1 MTAEGDASLQTTVK
15 EVCGDMERINKET
28 GELSASGESTESTE
42 LKSDEPQIEPGHE
55 EETRAVLDAAT
66 ALEEQLLELAKSTTV
81 QREEQLLLLLPIF
94 IQVCESSR
102 TPEDLDLQSLAT
114 HVTETLVFHI
124 QQRVAGK
131 PAEEARYEVEQFF
144 QPTENGRCKGWLL
157 LKAAY
162 FLSASD
168 AGVNAAI
175 VTGLAAALVKCLY
188 LFVALPAKTTSDQE
202 DDKCSFQDMLIKVI
216 LQLCRQVRFV
226 EQLVETEE
234 LQCVIIALT
243 SLWDQCS
250 SSWRRQVSR
259 VLRAV
264 SAAQVPNTVPALQAK
279 NCMKIC
285 IQNMLKMSKHVDG
298 LILAEV
304 AVNVFSFV
312 KDSYPNNPALFEEFE
327 NNDGYTVL
335 QAIVARCEE
344 ETSEEDF
351 SPVQDLLSLIAS
363 FTLFGKAELKV
374 ALCVNNPQPVGF
386 KFDPP
391 LITGRA
397 VKNLR
402 AFQILQTSFLRS
414 GSALTCSQI
423 LCTIHT
429 IWSWDK
435 ANFFLLEWTL
445 QCLAQLAD
453 STWQK
458 PATVHTFFF
467 KLLETVV
474 FQLSYIPHD
483 TLRKVQAVL
492 KEGSSP
498 AFSMAALQSFHGMVM
513 SSMLL
518 SEVLTDGGLM
528 DLLLVEL
535 RRRAKI
541 LRKAGISVNN
551 GELRMEDCE
560 RQLTTNMLNVVA
572 ALAMKAIRN
581 TVFIRDSGMIPYIKI
596 FLDDEMYRSPAL
608 CILEQLS
615 ETNPEEY
622 MSTAIG
628 ALCSSTESELQLKQ
642 DLLHSILKVLDNPN
656 SWNAFRTA
664 GGFTGLLSMLV
675 DMEGSLL
682 QQPLGVWACLS
693 HQGLMEL
700 MLLTLHTMATAV
712 QLHPVNAHFF
722 QVTNLYERLAE
733 ALLQIGC
740 FLGGPPVA
748 IDPTK
753 DHRTF
758 QDFLKLTESSGCVL
772 PAPLQDCIRVLKFL
786 EQFGTGLSTAI
797 DLCAELKE
805 STEIEENQQ
814 DVTNHKT
821 EEDDFQ
827 GRIRKAALTISSV
840 TIESGRF
847 TCDHTILHPGAIKV
861 IMTLLPHI
869 YCPSDPQLSAELQ
882 LAVAH
887 HVQTL
892 VKSERNRQIM
902 CESNLLE
909 TLLSHCR
916 DILSNS
922 THSLHL
928 PVVRILEKLA
938 SQSIDHKCLRQ
949 FLCLQ
954 APFTCT
960 TEKSNSSPVSEE
972 DPSHQNPLSNGDCA
986 NHGTE
991 DSTEG
996 EMTSSKN
1003 GRQTPKRSF
1012 SLLNT
1017 ASTCR
1022 TPVSLHQIIS
1032 LVSITSPRSF
1042 RPHKVSV
1049 SPSFVEF
1056 DMTDRGYGC
1065 LFLPS
1070 LATVKGVSADSIS
1083 TGGTGGDCRGFPPSA
1098 GLSFSCWFL
1107 ISRFS
1112 SACDSH
1118 PVRLLTVVRHMSR
1131 AEQHFSCL
1139 SVSIC
1144 STDGCLVISTEE
1156 EAYQFLDMM
1165 EPVQGTPTS
1174 LPATVRFKCSK
1185 QLMPGLWHHLVVTMA
1200 KDIKKCCKVAAYLNG
1215 EMIGASKMRYIQ
1227 PFPGQCTAMDA
1238 SAVIDVCGII
1248 GTPPIWKQ
1256 HAALIWR
1263 IGPTYFFEEVLS
1275 SAFVQIMYDQGTRYQ
1290 GNYLSLDIQGN
1301 GKLDIPPVQLVPP
1314 ERISFGINP
1323 AVATVTTVAEIR
1335 DQYNEVDCRLIAK
1348 ELGIQSRDN
1357 STPVFLAR
1365 NISQHLSGTARTIG
1379 AALVGDFGVRT
1390 FTSNTASSSFQYIGG
1405 PAVVLSLV
1413 AMATDDS
1420 SLYAAVKVL
1429 LSVLDTNP
1437 VMKQEM
1443 KCISGY
1449 KLFAFLLKMK
1459 AHLISCRTFQL
1470 ILAIVGTL
1478 ELGTGSVY
1486 VHDLTALQGIL
1497 CNFEV
1502 WQKSPEGLDL
1512 SVLNH
1517 FVDILKSSS
1526 GDPQNAE
1533 AIHSLDLMTKLLILL
1548 QDPTVTHRKV
1558 TVICTI
1564 ITCLLQK
1571 HFNPKDIKR
1580 LGLFL
1585 IHTLL
1590 PPTVNET
1597 KAFPSVICE
1606 DQSQALSQT
1615 PGRTIWIRNQ
1625 LLEVLSSLII
1635 SDTPLPNKQQ
1645 EELFFILGS
1654 DWFLLFLQGHI
1665 HSSTVLLV
1673 LKMLVHF
1680 LSQQNIRAKF
1690 KESVSSGTL
1699 VENTSGK
1706 LVHVLLGI
1714 SDNLQKRSWSYGC
1727 LSGTF
1732 PGFTVLCRLL
1742 LNHIN
1747 LSQIYGAF
1755 AALLFGKS
1763 DFHVPDGQVDLDSM
1777 LQSVID
1783 SSANEQGVQLCT
1795 EAACVL
1801 IELVKMIICK
1811 PLTGSEDSWDVQYPG
1826 SVMQFL
1832 CLVHS
1837 NYPRD
1842 TLWAS
1847 SEFLSSL
1854 ASAVFPT
1861 EITESAA
1868 GPQSNEDAVDT
1879 TAPRLS
1885 HPARKQVCD
1894 FIRILLMD
1902 SLINIPAKDQH
1913 HPFIQLLE
1921 FSPDNVCQEQK
1932 QSFQT
1937 ELLEFLMD
1945 IIHITGQEGGQSTH
1959 LARDDSSAYS
1969 SEGKFTILS
1978 ENVAFFSKM
1987 LVKKLYNGM
1996 FMVDPENLLVFVV
2009 EQISMAL
2016 ERKHP
2021 QREASVSVLYK
2032 SLNRT
2037 VLYFLSRPRHTPAEK
2052 ELILRTLHVL
2062 QQHWDIIMATYNAS
2076 VHFISCLLHCLL
2088 LIRSGSFP
2096 EGFGCEMHKKTGK
2109 KIWRHLFPHKNTQMT
2124 APVDI
2129 PNSAEVESELLKLVE
2144 STWDMVMQER
2154 RQSLEEAYKIDL
2166 SAKQAGK
2173 ETLVSMSDV
2182 SPLWE
2187 EIAMKSWQ
2195 VFIDSQKKKLNT
2207 GQRKISILS
2216 SRLPQRT
2223 PGKNPDPIVETFLA
2237 DMEVHRKIGEEMFET
2252 LMKNQKQALHCEN
2265 ELMAVQWLKMEEDL
2279 LRERGLFGPGPGVFI
2294 KQGWVQDAAEGPN
2307 RTRFRIRRKAA
2318 RRSKKLPSLMPGQYM
2333 KHSPLDE
2340 SRGVAEHGIADA
2352 ELRILSEP
2360 SREAEQEPSLD
2371 CEHLTF
2377 FPTLTEVLSP
2387 TENIPEECVESQLI
2401 IQQLA
2406 PNEEIQVKQ
2415 CVAVVSGHMLLEGVL
2430 LFGKADLYVCEGF
2443 TLTSSGDVRCR
2454 NHHPTSVR
2462 DSFICGMLK
2471 KEQSSVKPACR
2482 RWSYEDIKEAHFI
2495 RFLLEENAIEIFLK
2509 NGASVFL
2516 VFVNKDHV
2524 SAFKRLCSVVP
2535 SLKGRGVTE
2544 AVLNVRKTGAL
2555 EKMVIA
2561 KWQKGEMSNFEYL
2574 MHLNTLAGRTY
2585 NDLMQ
2590 YPVFPWII
2598 ADYESETLDLS
2609 SPTSFRD
2616 LSKPMGAQN
2625 EKRREKFILRY
2636 NEVDSNDGELSAQC
2650 HYCTHYSSA
2659 IIVASYLVR
2668 MEPFAQTFISLQ
2680 GGSFDVPERMFHSIQ
2695 KEWESASKDNMSDVR
2710 ELIPEFFY
2718 LPDFLINSNN
2728 FEFGCMQDGTSLGDV
2743 VLPPWAKGDP
2753 QEFIRKHREALE
2765 SDYVSANLHLWID
2778 LIFGYKQQGPAAVE
2792 ALNTFH
2798 PYFYTDKHDAESM
2811 KNPLKK
2817 STVLGYVSNFGQIP
2831 KQLFTKPHPSRIA
2844 HKSSS
2849 GKDPTGAN
2857 HTVPFFFKLEKLK
2870 PSVQPIKE
2878 LMHGPVGQIIC
2889 GERDISVM
2897 EKNKLLMPPLWNT
2910 YFCWGYYDNTCSFG
2924 NYTTEKD
2931 FAVWEGLSD
2940 WGEAMCAAC
2949 PNSNIIITA
2958 GSSTVVCV
2966 WDVSIHK
2973 DKLKYMK
2980 LKQALYGHTDTVTCV
2995 VVSESHS
3002 VIISGSQDQTC
3013 ILWDLEELNYITQLP
3028 AHSSSVTALA
3038 INDLTG
3044 EIVSCSG
3051 TNLYLWTMKG
3061 QLLASVNTP
3070 YGPEGSIL
3078 CCCFTQ
3084 KYEWDPRN
3092 VIITGCADG
3101 IVRIWKTE
3109 YTKVQLPGHEEHSVS
3124 PGDAVSPSTENTE
3137 RTRTRWEKHLVLC
3150 RELNRSQIISR
3161 RRYKN
3166 NPAVTALAISRT
3178 HGTLLVGDAWGRVFA
3193 WTYED

>member
-1 MTAEGDASLQTTVK
+1 
-15 EVCGDMERINKET
+15 MERINKET
-28 GELSASGESTESTE
+28 GELSASGESTETTE
-42 LKSDEPQIEPGHE
+42 LKSDEPQTEFGDE
-55 EETRAVLDAAT
+55 ENTHTGQDAVKALKEQLVDLAKAT
-66 ALEEQLLELAKSTTV
+66 AE
-81 QREEQLLLLLPIF
+81 QREEQLFLLLPIF
-94 IQVCESSR
+94 IQVCESRR
-102 TPEDLDLQSLAT
+102 TTDDLDLQSLAI

-124 QQRVAGK
+124 QQRVAEK
-131 PAEEARYEVEQFF
+131 PAEEARYALEQFF
-144 QPTENGRCKGWLL
+144 QQTEHGRCKGLLL
-157 LKAAY
+157 LKATS
-162 FLSASD
+162 FLSTND

-175 VTGLAAALVKCLY
+175 VTDLAAALVKCLY
-188 LFVALPAKTTSDQE
+188 LFVALPAKKVCDQE
-202 DDKCSFQDMLIKVI
+202 DDKCSFQHILIQVI
-216 LQLCRQVRFV
+216 LQLCKQVRFV

-234 LQCVIIALT
+234 LQCMIIALT

-250 SSWRRQVSR
+250 TSWRRQASR

-285 IQNMLKMSKHVDG
+285 IQNMQKISKQVHG
-298 LILAEV
+298 LVLAEI
-304 AVNVFSFV
+304 AVNVFSFA

-335 QAIVARCEE
+335 QAIMARCEE
-344 ETSEEDF
+344 ETSEEVF
-351 SPVQDLLSLIAS
+351 SPVQDLLDLIAS

-374 ALCVNNPQPVGF
+374 ALCVTNPQPPGF

-391 LITGRA
+391 LTTGAA

-402 AFQILQTSFLRS
+402 AFQILQSSFLRS

-423 LCTIHT
+423 LRTIHT
-429 IWSWDK
+429 VWSWDK

-458 PATVHTFFF
+458 PATVHSFFF
-467 KLLETVV
+467 NLLETVV

-492 KEGSSP
+492 KQGSSQ
-498 AFSMAALQSFHGMVM
+498 AFSMAALKCFHRMVM
-513 SSMLL
+513 SSSLL
-518 SEVLTDGGLM
+518 SDVLSDGGLM

-541 LRKAGISVNN
+541 LRKAGISVNK

-572 ALAMKAIRN
+572 ALTMRSIRN

-596 FLDDEMYRSPAL
+596 FLDDEMYRSPTL

-615 ETNPEEY
+615 EMNPEEY

-628 ALCSSTESELQLKQ
+628 ALCSSTETELQLKQ

-664 GGFTGLLSMLV
+664 GGFTSLLSMLV
-675 DMEGSLL
+675 DMESSLL
-682 QQPLGVWACLS
+682 QQPVGMWASLS

-700 MLLTLHTMATAV
+700 LLLTLHTMAMAV
-712 QLHPVNAHFF
+712 HLHPVNAHFF
-722 QVTNLYERLAE
+722 HITNLYERLAE

-740 FLGGPPVA
+740 FLGGASV
-748 IDPTK
+748 DLDTTK

-758 QDFLKLTESSGCVL
+758 QDFLKLTESSGCPL
-772 PAPLQDCIRVLKFL
+772 PAPLQDCIRVLDFL
-786 EQFGTGLSTAI
+786 EQFGTGIGMAT

-805 STEIEENQQ
+805 SIEIEENQQ
-814 DVTNHKT
+814 EVTSHKT
-821 EEDDFQ
+821 GEDDFQ

-840 TIESGRF
+840 GSGRF
-847 TCDHTILHPGAIKV
+847 SCDHSILHPGAIKV
-861 IMTLLPHI
+861 VMTLLPHI
-869 YCPSDPQLSAELQ
+869 YCPSNPQLSVELQ

-887 HVQTL
+887 HVQSL

-902 CESNLLE
+902 CESGLPQ
-909 TLLSHCR
+909 TLLTQCR
-916 DILSNS
+916 DILNNS

-938 SQSIDHKCLRQ
+938 SQSIDHKSLRQ

-954 APFTCT
+954 APLPCS
-960 TEKSNSSPVSEE
+960 TEKCVSSSVSDD
-972 DPSHQNPLSNGDCA
+972 DPSHQTPLSNGHCA

-991 DSTEG
+991 DFAEG
-996 EMTSSKN
+996 EKTGSKKDK
-1003 GRQTPKRSF
+1003 RTLKRSF

-1017 ASTCR
+1017 ASTST
-1022 TPVSLHQIIS
+1022 TPVPLHQIIS

-1056 DMTDRGYGC
+1056 DMTDNGYGC

-1070 LATVKGVSADSIS
+1070 LATVKGVNAESIP
-1083 TGGTGGDCRGFPPSA
+1083 TGGIGGDCRGFPPSA

-1139 SVSIC
+1139 SVSI
-1144 STDGCLVISTEE
+1144 SSSDGCLVLTTEE

-1165 EPVQGTPTS
+1165 EPVPGTPTA
-1174 LPATVRFKCSK
+1174 LPTTVRFKCSK

-1200 KDIKKCCKVAAYLNG
+1200 KDIKKSCKVTAYLNG
-1215 EMIGASKMRYIQ
+1215 EMIGTSKMQYIQ
-1227 PFPGQCTAMDA
+1227 PFPGPCITMDA

-1263 IGPTYFFEEVLS
+1263 VGPTYLFEEVLS
-1275 SAFVQIMYDQGTRYQ
+1275 SDSVEIMYAQGTRYL
-1290 GNYLSLDIQGN
+1290 GNYLALDAQ
-1301 GKLDIPPVQLVPP
+1301 VRLVPP

-1348 ELGIQSRDN
+1348 EMGIPSRDN
-1357 STPVFLAR
+1357 STPIFLAR

-1379 AALVGDFGVRT
+1379 AALVGHFGVRT
-1390 FTSNTASSSFQYIGG
+1390 FTSNTASSSFQYVGG
-1405 PAVVLSLV
+1405 PAVLLSLV

-1443 KCISGY
+1443 KHISGY
-1449 KLFAFLLKMK
+1449 KLFAFILKMK
-1459 AHLISCRTFQL
+1459 AHLISCRIFQL
-1470 ILAIVGTL
+1470 ILAIVGTV
-1478 ELGTGSVY
+1478 ELGTGNVH

-1502 WQKSPEGLDL
+1502 WQNAPENLDL

-1517 FVDILKSSS
+1517 FVDILKSSR
-1526 GDPQNAE
+1526 GDPQNSE
-1533 AIHSLDLMTKLLILL
+1533 AIHSLSLMTKLLFLL

-1571 HFNPKDIKR
+1571 HFNTKDIHR

-1590 PPTVNET
+1590 LPTVNEKT
-1597 KAFPSVICE
+1597 AFPFVICE

-1625 LLEVLSSLII
+1625 LLEVLSSLIS
-1635 SDTPLPNKQQ
+1635 SDTPLPNNEQ
-1645 EELFFILGS
+1645 EEMFFILGS
-1654 DWFLLFLQGHI
+1654 DWFLLFLHGHV

-1673 LKMLVHF
+1673 LKILVHF
-1680 LSQQNIRAKF
+1680 LSHQKIRAKF
-1690 KESVSSGTL
+1690 KEAVSSGTL
-1699 VENTSGK
+1699 VENM
-1706 LVHVLLGI
+1706 HVLLGVTG
-1714 SDNLQKRSWSYGC
+1714 NLRMRSWSYGC
-1727 LSGTF
+1727 LSGMV
-1732 PGFTVLCRLL
+1732 PGFTVLPRLL
-1742 LNHIN
+1742 LNHIS
-1747 LSQIYGAF
+1747 LPQIYGAF

-1763 DFHVPDGQVDLDSM
+1763 DFHVPDGQVNLDSM

-1783 SSANEQGVQLCT
+1783 NSANEQRVQLCT

-1801 IELVKMIICK
+1801 LELVKMIICK
-1811 PLTGSEDSWDVQYPG
+1811 PITGSEESWDIQYPG

-1837 NYPRD
+1837 NFPRD
-1842 TLWAS
+1842 ALWAS
-1847 SEFLSSL
+1847 SDFLNSL

-1861 EITESAA
+1861 EITENAA

-1879 TAPRLS
+1879 SAPRLS

-1932 QSFQT
+1932 QSFQS

-1945 IIHITGQEGGQSTH
+1945 IIHITGQEGGQTTH
-1959 LARDDSSAYS
+1959 VARDDSSKHS
-1969 SEGKFTILS
+1969 SEGNFTILS
-1978 ENVAFFSKM
+1978 ENVAVFSKM
-1987 LVKKLYNGM
+1987 LVEKLYNGM
-1996 FMVDPENLLVFVV
+1996 FVVDPENLLVFLVD
-2009 EQISMAL
+2009 QIAVAL
-2016 ERKHP
+2016 ERRQP
-2021 QREASVSVLYK
+2021 QRETIVSVLYK
-2032 SLNRT
+2032 SLNRA
-2037 VLYFLSRPRHTPAEK
+2037 VLYFLSRPRQTPAEK

-2076 VHFISCLLHCLL
+2076 VHFVSCLLHCLL

-2096 EGFGCEMHKKTGK
+2096 DGFGCEMHKKTSR
-2109 KIWRHLFPHKNTQMT
+2109 KIWRHLFPHKNTRMM

-2129 PNSAEVESELLKLVE
+2129 PNSAEVELELLKLVE
-2144 STWDMVMQER
+2144 STWDLVMQER

-2173 ETLVSMSDV
+2173 ETMVSMSDV

-2195 VFIDSQKKKLNT
+2195 HFIDSQKKKLNI
-2207 GQRKISILS
+2207 GQRKISILI
-2216 SRLPQRT
+2216 SRSPQRT
-2223 PGKNPDPIVETFLA
+2223 PGKDPDSNVETFLA
-2237 DMEVHRKIGEEMFET
+2237 DLEVHRKIGVEIFET
-2252 LMKNQKQALHCEN
+2252 LLKNHMQACQCEN
-2265 ELMAVQWLKMEEDL
+2265 ELMAAQWLRIEEDL

-2294 KQGWVQDAAEGPN
+2294 NQGWVQDAAEGPN
-2307 RTRFRIRRKAA
+2307 RTRLRIRRKAA
-2318 RRSKKLPSLMPGQYM
+2318 RRSKKLPSLMPEY
-2333 KHSPLDE
+2333 SPVDE
-2340 SRGVAEHGIADA
+2340 SKGVAEHGIADA

-2360 SREAEQEPSLD
+2360 SKEAEKDPNLD
-2371 CEHLTF
+2371 CDHLTF
-2377 FPTLTEVLSP
+2377 FPSLTEASSSI
-2387 TENIPEECVESQLI
+2387 EDIPEECVESRLI

-2406 PNEEIQVKQ
+2406 PNEEIKIKQ
-2415 CVAVVSGHMLLEGVL
+2415 CVAVVSGHMLVEGVL

-2443 TLTSSGDVRCR
+2443 TLTSSGDVCCG
-2454 NHHPTSVR
+2454 NHHPSSVR
-2462 DSFICGMLK
+2462 DSFISGMLK
-2471 KEQSSVKPACR
+2471 KEQSSVNPACR
-2482 RWSYEDIKEAHFI
+2482 RWSYEDIKEAHFM
-2495 RFLLEENAIEIFLK
+2495 RFLLEENAIEIFMK
-2509 NGASVFL
+2509 NGASLFL

-2524 SAFKRLCSVVP
+2524 STFKRLCSLVP

-2544 AVLNVRKTGAL
+2544 AMHNVRKTAAL
-2555 EKMVIA
+2555 DKAVIA

-2590 YPVFPWII
+2590 YPVFPWIL

-2625 EKRREKFILRY
+2625 EKRKEKFIQRY

-2668 MEPFAQTFISLQ
+2668 MEPFSQTFISLQ

-2718 LPDFLINSNN
+2718 LPDFLINSNK
-2728 FEFGCMQDGTSLGDV
+2728 FEFGCMQDGTSLGDI

-2753 QEFIRKHREALE
+2753 QEFIRMHREALE

-2817 STVLGYVSNFGQIP
+2817 STVLGYISNFGQIP
-2831 KQLFTKPHPSRIA
+2831 KQLFTKPHPSRIV
-2844 HKSSS
+2844 HKSSTS
-2849 GKDPTGAN
+2849 KEMTGAN
-2857 HTVPFFFKLEKLK
+2857 HITPFFFKLDKLK
-2870 PSVQPIKE
+2870 PSVQP
-2878 LMHGPVGQIIC
+2878 L
-2889 GERDISVM
+2889 
-2897 EKNKLLMPPLWNT
+2897 
-2910 YFCWGYYDNTCSFG
+2910 
-2924 NYTTEKD
+2924 KD
-2931 FAVWEGLSD
+2931 G
-2940 WGEAMCAAC
+2940 AM
-2949 PNSNIIITA
+2949 SA
-2958 GSSTVVCV
+2958 GSDRS
-2966 WDVSIHK
+2966 
-2973 DKLKYMK
+2973 
-2980 LKQALYGHTDTVTCV
+2980 
-2995 VVSESHS
+2995 
-3002 VIISGSQDQTC
+3002 
-3013 ILWDLEELNYITQLP
+3013 
-3028 AHSSSVTALA
+3028 
-3038 INDLTG
+3038 
-3044 EIVSCSG
+3044 
-3051 TNLYLWTMKG
+3051 
-3061 QLLASVNTP
+3061 
-3070 YGPEGSIL
+3070 
-3078 CCCFTQ
+3078 
-3084 KYEWDPRN
+3084 
-3092 VIITGCADG
+3092 
-3101 IVRIWKTE
+3101 
-3109 YTKVQLPGHEEHSVS
+3109 
-3124 PGDAVSPSTENTE
+3124 
-3137 RTRTRWEKHLVLC
+3137 C
-3150 RELNRSQIISR
+3150 REE
-3161 RRYKN
+3161 
-3166 NPAVTALAISRT
+3166 
-3178 HGTLLVGDAWGRVFA
+3178 DAG
-3193 WTYED
+3193 

>member
-1 MTAEGDASLQTTVK
+1 
-15 EVCGDMERINKET
+15 MERINKET
-28 GELSASGESTESTE
+28 GELSASGECIESIE
-42 LKSDEPQIEPGHE
+42 LKSDEPQMEPGDE
-55 EETRAVLDAAT
+55 EDSCTGLDAAT
-66 ALEEQLLELAKSTTV
+66 ALEDQLLELAKASAE

-94 IQVCESSR
+94 IQVYESNR
-102 TPEDLDLQSLAT
+102 PTEDLDLQSLAT
-114 HVTETLVFHI
+114 QVTETLVFHI
-124 QQRVAGK
+124 QKRVAEK
-131 PAEEARYEVEQFF
+131 PAEQARAELEQFF
-144 QPTENGRCKGWLL
+144 QQAEHGRCKGWLL
-157 LKAAY
+157 LKAISI
-162 FLSASD
+162 LSTSD

-175 VTGLAAALVKCLY
+175 VTGLASALVKCLY
-188 LFVALPAKTTSDQE
+188 LFVALSAKKASDQE
-202 DDKCSFQDMLIKVI
+202 DDKCSFQDVLIQVI

-234 LQCVIIALT
+234 LQCLIIALT

-264 SAAQVPNTVPALQAK
+264 SAVQVPNTVPALQAK
-279 NCMKIC
+279 NCVKIC
-285 IQNMLKMSKHVDG
+285 IQNMLKMSEHVHG

-335 QAIVARCEE
+335 QAIMERCEE

-351 SPVQDLLSLIAS
+351 SPVQDLLGLIAS

-374 ALCVNNPQPVGF
+374 ALCVNNPQPPGF

-391 LITGRA
+391 LITGTA

-402 AFQILQTSFLRS
+402 AFQILQSSFLRS

-458 PATVHTFFF
+458 PATVHSFFF

-492 KEGSSP
+492 KEGSSQ
-498 AFSMAALQSFHGMVM
+498 AFSMAALKCFHGMVM
-513 SSMLL
+513 SSSLL
-518 SEVLTDGGLM
+518 SDVLSDGGLM

-541 LRKAGISVNN
+541 LRKANISVTK

-572 ALAMKAIRN
+572 ALAMRSIRN
-581 TVFIRDSGMIPYIKI
+581 SVFIRDSGMIPYIKI
-596 FLDDEMYRSPAL
+596 FLDDEMYRSPTL

-615 ETNPEEY
+615 EMNPEEY
-622 MSTAIG
+622 MSTTIG
-628 ALCSSTESELQLKQ
+628 ALCSSTETELQLKQ
-642 DLLHSILKVLDNPN
+642 DLLRSILKVLDNSN

-664 GGFTGLLSMLV
+664 GGFTSLLSMLV
-675 DMEGSLL
+675 DMEGALL
-682 QQPLGVWACLS
+682 QQPAGVWASLS

-700 MLLTLHTMATAV
+700 LLLTLHTMAMAV
-712 QLHPVNAHFF
+712 HLHPVNAHFF
-722 QVTNLYERLAE
+722 HITNLYERMAE

-740 FLGGPPVA
+740 FLGGAPV
-748 IDPTK
+748 DLDTTK
-753 DHRTF
+753 DYRTF
-758 QDFLKLTESSGCVL
+758 QDFLKLTESSGCPL
-772 PAPLQDCIRVLKFL
+772 PAPMHDCIRVLDFL
-786 EQFGTGLSTAI
+786 EQFGTGISRAT
-797 DLCAELKE
+797 DLCTELKE

-814 DVTNHKT
+814 EVTSHKT
-821 EEDDFQ
+821 GEDDFQ
-827 GRIRKAALTISSV
+827 GQIRKAALSISSV
-840 TIESGRF
+840 TVESGRF
-847 TCDHTILHPGAIKV
+847 SCDHTILHPGAVKV
-861 IMTLLPHI
+861 IMSLLPHI
-869 YCPSDPQLSAELQ
+869 YCPSNPQLSVEIQ

-887 HVQTL
+887 HVQSL

-902 CESNLLE
+902 CESGMLE

-938 SQSIDHKCLRQ
+938 SQSIDHKSLRQ

-954 APFTCT
+954 APLTCS
-960 TEKSNSSPVSEE
+960 TEKCISSPVSED
-972 DPSHQNPLSNGDCA
+972 DPPQQNPLSNGHCA
-986 NHGTE
+986 NHGIE
-991 DSTEG
+991 EG
-996 EMTSSKN
+996 EKTSSEKK
-1003 GRQTPKRSF
+1003 RWTPKRSF

-1017 ASTCR
+1017 ASTSR
-1022 TPVSLHQIIS
+1022 TPVPLHQIIS

-1056 DMTDRGYGC
+1056 DMTDSGYGC

-1070 LATVKGVSADSIS
+1070 LATVKGVSADNIP
-1083 TGGTGGDCRGFPPSA
+1083 TGGIGGDCRGFPPSA

-1139 SVSIC
+1139 SVSI
-1144 STDGCLVISTEE
+1144 SSSDGCLVITTEE

-1165 EPVQGTPTS
+1165 EPMSGTPTA
-1174 LPATVRFKCSK
+1174 LPTTVRFKCSK

-1200 KDIKKCCKVAAYLNG
+1200 KDIKKSCKVTAYLNG
-1215 EMIGASKMRYIQ
+1215 EVIGISKMRYIQ
-1227 PFPGQCTAMDA
+1227 PFPGSCIAMDA

-1263 IGPTYFFEEVLS
+1263 VGPTYLFEEVLS
-1275 SAFVQIMYDQGTRYQ
+1275 SVSVERMYAQGTRYL
-1290 GNYLSLDIQGN
+1290 GSYLAIDAQAN
-1301 GKLDIPPVQLVPP
+1301 GKIPFSPVRLVPP

-1323 AVATVTTVAEIR
+1323 AVSTVTTVAEIR
-1335 DQYNEVDCRLIAK
+1335 DQFNEVDCRLIAK
-1348 ELGIQSRDN
+1348 EIGIPSRDN

-1379 AALVGDFGVRT
+1379 AALVGHFGVRT

-1443 KCISGY
+1443 KRISGY

-1470 ILAIVGTL
+1470 ILAIVGTV
-1478 ELGTGSVY
+1478 ELGTGNVH

-1502 WQKSPEGLDL
+1502 WQKAPESLDL

-1517 FVDILKSSS
+1517 FVDILSSSS
-1526 GDPQNAE
+1526 GDPRNAE
-1533 AIHSLDLMTKLLILL
+1533 AIHSLNLMMKLLCLL

-1571 HFNPKDIKR
+1571 HFNPKDIHR

-1590 PPTVNET
+1590 PPTVNEKT
-1597 KAFPSVICE
+1597 AFPFEICE

-1635 SDTPLPNKQQ
+1635 SDTPLPNNEQ
-1645 EELFFILGS
+1645 EDMFSILGS
-1654 DWFLLFLQGHI
+1654 DWFFLFLQGHI
-1665 HSSTVLLV
+1665 HSSTMLLV

-1680 LSQQNIRAKF
+1680 LSHQNIRAKF
-1690 KESVSSGTL
+1690 KEAVSSGTL
-1699 VENTSGK
+1699 VEN
-1706 LVHVLLGI
+1706 LHVPLGI
-1714 SDNLQKRSWSYGC
+1714 TDNLQMRSWSYGC

-1732 PGFTVLCRLL
+1732 PGFTVLTSLL
-1742 LNHIN
+1742 LNHIS
-1747 LSQIYGAF
+1747 LPQIYRVF

-1783 SSANEQGVQLCT
+1783 GSANEKGVHLCT

-1811 PLTGSEDSWDVQYPG
+1811 PITGSEDSWDVQYPG

-1837 NYPRD
+1837 NFPRD
-1842 TLWAS
+1842 ALWAS
-1847 SEFLSSL
+1847 SDFLNCL

-1861 EITESAA
+1861 EITENAA
-1868 GPQSNEDAVDT
+1868 GPQSNEDVEDT
-1879 TAPRLS
+1879 SAPRLS

-1921 FSPDNVCQEQK
+1921 FSPENVCHEQK
-1932 QSFQT
+1932 QSFQS

-1959 LARDDSSAYS
+1959 VARDDSSKYS

-1987 LVKKLYNGM
+1987 LVEKLYNGM
-1996 FMVDPENLLVFVV
+1996 FVVDPENLLVFVV
-2009 EQISMAL
+2009 EQIAVAL
-2016 ERKHP
+2016 ETRQH
-2021 QREASVSVLYK
+2021 QHEATVPILYK
-2032 SLNRT
+2032 SLNRA
-2037 VLYFLSRPRHTPAEK
+2037 VLYFLSRPRQAPAEK

-2096 EGFGCEMHKKTGK
+2096 EGFGCEMHKKPSRK
-2109 KIWRHLFPHKNTQMT
+2109 LWRHLFPHKNNQMM

-2129 PNSAEVESELLKLVE
+2129 PSSAEVESELLKLVE
-2144 STWDMVMQER
+2144 STWDKVMQER
-2154 RQSLEEAYKIDL
+2154 RHSLEEAYKIDL

-2195 VFIDSQKKKLNT
+2195 VFIDSQKKKLNI
-2207 GQRKISILS
+2207 GQRKISILI
-2216 SRLPQRT
+2216 SRSPQRT
-2223 PGKNPDPIVETFLA
+2223 PEKDPDSNVETFLE
-2237 DMEVHRKIGEEMFET
+2237 DIEVHRKIGEEMFET
-2252 LMKNQKQALHCEN
+2252 LLKNYMQALHCEN
-2265 ELMAVQWLKMEEDL
+2265 ELMAARWLRIEQDL
-2279 LRERGLFGPGPGVFI
+2279 LRERGMFGPGPGVFI
-2294 KQGWVQDAAEGPN
+2294 NQGWVQDAAEGPN
-2307 RTRFRIRRKAA
+2307 RTRLRIRRKAA
-2318 RRSKKLPSLMPGQYM
+2318 RRSKKLPCLMPGQYM
-2333 KHSPLDE
+2333 KHSTVDE
-2340 SRGVAEHGIADA
+2340 SRGVAEFGIADA
-2352 ELRILSEP
+2352 ELRILSE
-2360 SREAEQEPSLD
+2360 SGREAEKMPNLD

-2377 FPTLTEVLSP
+2377 FPSLTEVSSP
-2387 TENIPEECVESQLI
+2387 TEDISEECMESQLI

-2406 PNEEIQVKQ
+2406 PNEEIKVKQ
-2415 CVAVVSGHMLLEGVL
+2415 CVAVVSGHMLVEGVL

-2443 TLTSSGDVRCR
+2443 TLTSSGDVCCG

-2471 KEQSSVKPACR
+2471 KEQSSVNPACR
-2482 RWSYEDIKEAHFI
+2482 RWSYEDIKEARFM
-2495 RFLLEENAIEIFLK
+2495 RFLLEENAIEIFMK
-2509 NGASVFL
+2509 KGASVFL

-2544 AVLNVRKTGAL
+2544 AVHNVRKTAAL
-2555 EKMVIA
+2555 DKTVIA
-2561 KWQKGEMSNFEYL
+2561 KWQKGEMNNFEYL

-2625 EKRREKFILRY
+2625 EKRREKFIQRY

-2650 HYCTHYSSA
+2650 HYCTHYSSG

-2668 MEPFAQTFISLQ
+2668 MEPFSQTFLSLQ
-2680 GGSFDVPERMFHSIQ
+2680 GGSFDVPERMFYSMQ

-2710 ELIPEFFY
+2710 EIIPEFFY

-2753 QEFIRKHREALE
+2753 QEFIRMHREALE

-2792 ALNTFH
+2792 ALNVFH

-2811 KNPLKK
+2811 RNPLKK
-2817 STVLGYVSNFGQIP
+2817 STVLGYISNFGQIP
-2831 KQLFTKPHPSRIA
+2831 KQLFTKPHPSRIV
-2844 HKSSS
+2844 HKSSTT
-2849 GKDPTGAN
+2849 KEMTGTN
-2857 HTVPFFFKLEKLK
+2857 HITPFFFKLDKLK
-2870 PSVQPIKE
+2870 PSVQPLKE
-2878 LMHGPVGQIIC
+2878 LIHGPVGQIIC
-2889 GERDISVM
+2889 GERDLLAVV
-2897 EKNKLLMPPLWNT
+2897 KNKLLMPPLWNT

-2931 FAVWEGLSD
+2931 FGVWEGLSD
-2940 WGEAMCAAC
+2940 WGEAVCAAC
-2949 PNSNIIITA
+2949 PNSNVIITA

-2966 WDVSIHK
+2966 WDVSISK
-2973 DKLKYMK
+2973 DKLKYMR
-2980 LKQALYGHTDTVTCV
+2980 LKEALYGHTDTVTCV
-2995 VVSESHS
+2995 VVSETHS

-3013 ILWDLEELNYITQLP
+3013 ILWDLEDLNYITQLP

-3109 YTKVQLPGHEEHSVS
+3109 YTKVQLPGHEEYSAS
-3124 PGDAVSPSTENTE
+3124 RGDAVSLSAEDTE
-3137 RTRTRWEKHLVLC
+3137 RTRTRWERHLVLC
-3150 RELNRSQIISR
+3150 RELNRSQIITR

-3178 HGTLLVGDAWGRVFA
+3178 HGTLLVGDAWGRVFS
-3193 WTYED
+3193 WTSED

>member
-1 MTAEGDASLQTTVK
+1 
-15 EVCGDMERINKET
+15 MERINKET
-28 GELSASGESTESTE
+28 GELSASGKSTDCTE

-55 EETRAVLDAAT
+55 EETRTVLDAAK
-66 ALEEQLLELAKSTTV
+66 ALEEQLQELAKSTAV

-102 TPEDLDLQSLAT
+102 TPEDLDLQTLAT

-124 QQRVAGK
+124 QQRVARK
-131 PAEEARYEVEQFF
+131 PAEEARYEVEEFF
-144 QPTENGRCKGWLL
+144 QQTEHGRCKGWLL

-162 FLSASD
+162 FLSVSD
-168 AGVNAAI
+168 TGVNAAI

-188 LFVALPAKTTSDQE
+188 LFVALPAKTASDQE
-202 DDKCSFQDMLIKVI
+202 DDKCSFQDMLIQVI

-264 SAAQVPNTVPALQAK
+264 SAAQVSNMVPALQ
-279 NCMKIC
+279 
-285 IQNMLKMSKHVDG
+285 
-298 LILAEV
+298 AEV

-335 QAIVARCEE
+335 QAIMTRCEE

-351 SPVQDLLSLIAS
+351 SPVQDLLGLIAS

-391 LITGRA
+391 LTTGRA

-458 PATVHTFFF
+458 PATVHSFFF

-513 SSMLL
+513 SNILL
-518 SEVLTDGGLM
+518 SEVLIDGGLM

-551 GELRMEDCE
+551 GDLRMEDCE

-572 ALAMKAIRN
+572 ALAMKSIRN
-581 TVFIRDSGMIPYIKI
+581 TGNCMFMQAQVFPVKC
-596 FLDDEMYRSPAL
+596 L
-608 CILEQLS
+608 
-615 ETNPEEY
+615 
-622 MSTAIG
+622 
-628 ALCSSTESELQLKQ
+628 
-642 DLLHSILKVLDNPN
+642 SILKVLDNPN

-664 GGFTGLLSMLV
+664 GGFTGLLSILV

-682 QQPLGVWACLS
+682 QQPLGMWASLS
-693 HQGLMEL
+693 HKGLMEL

-712 QLHPVNAHFF
+712 QLHPVNDHFF

-740 FLGGPPVA
+740 FLGGPPVD

-772 PAPLQDCIRVLKFL
+772 PAPLQDCIQVLNFL
-786 EQFGTGLSTAI
+786 EQFGTGLSMAV
-797 DLCAELKE
+797 DLCTELKE
-805 STEIEENQQ
+805 STEIGENQQ
-814 DVTNHKT
+814 DGTNHKT

-827 GRIRKAALTISSV
+827 SRIRKAALSISSV
-840 TIESGRF
+840 AIESGRF
-847 TCDHTILHPGAIKV
+847 SCDHTILHPGAIKV

-869 YCPSDPQLSAELQ
+869 SCPSNPQLSVELQ

-916 DILSNS
+916 GILSNS

-938 SQSIDHKCLRQ
+938 SQSIDHK
-949 FLCLQ
+949 
-954 APFTCT
+954 
-960 TEKSNSSPVSEE
+960 
-972 DPSHQNPLSNGDCA
+972 
-986 NHGTE
+986 
-991 DSTEG
+991 
-996 EMTSSKN
+996 
-1003 GRQTPKRSF
+1003 
-1012 SLLNT
+1012 SL
-1017 ASTCR
+1017 
-1022 TPVSLHQIIS
+1022 
-1032 LVSITSPRSF
+1032 
-1042 RPHKVSV
+1042 
-1049 SPSFVEF
+1049 
-1056 DMTDRGYGC
+1056 
-1065 LFLPS
+1065 
-1070 LATVKGVSADSIS
+1070 
-1083 TGGTGGDCRGFPPSA
+1083 
-1098 GLSFSCWFL
+1098 
-1107 ISRFS
+1107 SRFS

-1139 SVSIC
+1139 SVSIS

-1165 EPVQGTPTS
+1165 EPVPGTPTS

-1200 KDIKKCCKVAAYLNG
+1200 KDIKKCCKLTAYLNG
-1215 EMIGASKMRYIQ
+1215 EMIGTAKMRYIQ

-1238 SAVIDVCGII
+1238 SSVIDVCGII

-1275 SAFVQIMYDQGTRYQ
+1275 SAFVEIMYDQGTRYQ
-1290 GNYLSLDIQGN
+1290 CNYLSLDIQGN
-1301 GKLDIPPVQLVPP
+1301 GKFDISPVQLVPP

-1323 AVATVTTVAEIR
+1323 AVATVTTAAEIR
-1335 DQYNEVDCRLIAK
+1335 DKYNEVDCRLIAK

-1390 FTSNTASSSFQYIGG
+1390 FTSNTASRSFQYIGG

-1443 KCISGY
+1443 KRISGY

-1478 ELGTGSVY
+1478 ELGTES
-1486 VHDLTALQGIL
+1486 VHDFTALQGIL
-1497 CNFEV
+1497 CNFEI
-1502 WQKSPEGLDL
+1502 WQKAPESLDL

-1517 FVDILKSSS
+1517 FVNILKSS
-1526 GDPQNAE
+1526 
-1533 AIHSLDLMTKLLILL
+1533 
-1548 QDPTVTHRKV
+1548 R
-1558 TVICTI
+1558 
-1564 ITCLLQK
+1564 
-1571 HFNPKDIKR
+1571 F
-1580 LGLFL
+1580 GLFL
-1585 IHTLL
+1585 IHNLL

-1597 KAFPSVICE
+1597 TAFPSVICE

-1635 SDTPLPNKQQ
+1635 SNTPLPNNQQ
-1645 EELFFILGS
+1645 EEVFFILGS

-1673 LKMLVHF
+1673 LKILVHF

-1690 KESVSSGTL
+1690 KEAVSSGTL
-1699 VENTSGK
+1699 VENTSRK
-1706 LVHVLLGI
+1706 LAHVLLGI
-1714 SDNLQKRSWSYGC
+1714 TDNLQKRSWSYGC

-1742 LNHIN
+1742 LNHIS

-1763 DFHVPDGQVDLDSM
+1763 DFHISDGQVDLDSM

-1783 SSANEQGVQLCT
+1783 NSANEQGVQLCT

-1811 PLTGSEDSWDVQYPG
+1811 PLTGNEDSWDVQYPG

-1842 TLWAS
+1842 ALWTS
-1847 SEFLSSL
+1847 SDFLSSL
-1854 ASAVFPT
+1854 ASAVFPN
-1861 EITESAA
+1861 EITENAA
-1868 GPQSNEDAVDT
+1868 GPQSNEDAVDA

-1902 SLINIPAKDQH
+1902 SLINIRAKDQH
-1913 HPFIQLLE
+1913 HPLIQLLE

-1945 IIHITGQEGGQSTH
+1945 IIHITGQEG
-1959 LARDDSSAYS
+1959 DSSAYS
-1969 SEGKFTILS
+1969 SDGKFTILS

-1987 LVKKLYNGM
+1987 LVEKLYNGM
-1996 FMVDPENLLVFVV
+1996 FVVDPENLLVFVV

-2037 VLYFLSRPRHTPAEK
+2037 VLYFLSRPRQTPAEK
-2052 ELILRTLHVL
+2052 EFILRTLHVL

-2109 KIWRHLFPHKNTQMT
+2109 KIWRHLFPHKNTRMT

-2154 RQSLEEAYKIDL
+2154 RQSLEEAYKVDL

-2173 ETLVSMSDV
+2173 EALVSMSDV

-2216 SRLPQRT
+2216 SRLLQRT
-2223 PGKNPDPIVETFLA
+2223 PGKDPDSVVETFLA
-2237 DMEVHRKIGEEMFET
+2237 DIEVHRKIGEEMFET
-2252 LMKNQKQALHCEN
+2252 LMKNHKQALHCEN
-2265 ELMAVQWLKMEEDL
+2265 ELMAAQWLKMEEDL

-2318 RRSKKLPSLMPGQYM
+2318 RRSKKLPFLMPGQYM
-2333 KHSPLDE
+2333 KHTPLDE
-2340 SRGVAEHGIADA
+2340 SRGVAELGIADA

-2377 FPTLTEVLSP
+2377 FPTLTEVSSP
-2387 TENIPEECVESQLI
+2387 TEDIPEECVESQLI

-2406 PNEEIQVKQ
+2406 LNEEIQVKQ
-2415 CVAVVSGHMLLEGVL
+2415 CVAVVSGHMLAEGVL

-2462 DSFICGMLK
+2462 DSFVCGMLK

-2482 RWSYEDIKEAHFI
+2482 RWSYEDIKEAHFM
-2495 RFLLEENAIEIFLK
+2495 RFLLEENAIEIFMK

-2524 SAFKRLCSVVP
+2524 STFKRWEVMLCS
-2535 SLKGRGVTE
+2535 
-2544 AVLNVRKTGAL
+2544 
-2555 EKMVIA
+2555 
-2561 KWQKGEMSNFEYL
+2561 
-2574 MHLNTLAGRTY
+2574 
-2585 NDLMQ
+2585 
-2590 YPVFPWII
+2590 
-2598 ADYESETLDLS
+2598 
-2609 SPTSFRD
+2609 
-2616 LSKPMGAQN
+2616 
-2625 EKRREKFILRY
+2625 
-2636 NEVDSNDGELSAQC
+2636 
-2650 HYCTHYSSA
+2650 
-2659 IIVASYLVR
+2659 
-2668 MEPFAQTFISLQ
+2668 TFI
-2680 GGSFDVPERMFHSIQ
+2680 
-2695 KEWESASKDNMSDVR
+2695 
-2710 ELIPEFFY
+2710 
-2718 LPDFLINSNN
+2718 
-2728 FEFGCMQDGTSLGDV
+2728 
-2743 VLPPWAKGDP
+2743 KGKRCD
-2753 QEFIRKHREALE
+2753 R
-2765 SDYVSANLHLWID
+2765 
-2778 LIFGYKQQGPAAVE
+2778 
-2792 ALNTFH
+2792 
-2798 PYFYTDKHDAESM
+2798 
-2811 KNPLKK
+2811 
-2817 STVLGYVSNFGQIP
+2817 
-2831 KQLFTKPHPSRIA
+2831 
-2844 HKSSS
+2844 
-2849 GKDPTGAN
+2849 
-2857 HTVPFFFKLEKLK
+2857 
-2870 PSVQPIKE
+2870 
-2878 LMHGPVGQIIC
+2878 
-2889 GERDISVM
+2889 
-2897 EKNKLLMPPLWNT
+2897 
-2910 YFCWGYYDNTCSFG
+2910 
-2924 NYTTEKD
+2924 
-2931 FAVWEGLSD
+2931 
-2940 WGEAMCAAC
+2940 
-2949 PNSNIIITA
+2949 
-2958 GSSTVVCV
+2958 
-2966 WDVSIHK
+2966 
-2973 DKLKYMK
+2973 
-2980 LKQALYGHTDTVTCV
+2980 
-2995 VVSESHS
+2995 
-3002 VIISGSQDQTC
+3002 
-3013 ILWDLEELNYITQLP
+3013 
-3028 AHSSSVTALA
+3028 
-3038 INDLTG
+3038 
-3044 EIVSCSG
+3044 
-3051 TNLYLWTMKG
+3051 
-3061 QLLASVNTP
+3061 
-3070 YGPEGSIL
+3070 
-3078 CCCFTQ
+3078 
-3084 KYEWDPRN
+3084 
-3092 VIITGCADG
+3092 
-3101 IVRIWKTE
+3101 
-3109 YTKVQLPGHEEHSVS
+3109 
-3124 PGDAVSPSTENTE
+3124 
-3137 RTRTRWEKHLVLC
+3137 
-3150 RELNRSQIISR
+3150 
-3161 RRYKN
+3161 
-3166 NPAVTALAISRT
+3166 
-3178 HGTLLVGDAWGRVFA
+3178 GRA
-3193 WTYED
+3193 